1 MRNSPSILYATSR
14 FGASWSV
21 ARRWIIATA
30 GVALWTQ
37 LLIMPAP
44 AADNGIEIDRGKYA
58 NRPLRRSP
66 FPQSC
71 PNTERSLVQIS
82 GNLYRHTNQSWPAVH
97 SGFVLITSE
106 GAIVVDPALKCT
118 STWLRDE
125 IKARFNQ
132 PVKYLIY
139 THGHFDHIEGGDVFQ
154 EAGAIVVGQSNAVD
168 AIVGERLPTAV
179 PDKVYDKRM
188 SIELGGETAELFY
201 IAPSHSNSMS
211 MVLFPKQKALQCT
224 DVCESKTFPYMDFL
238 DFYYDGWIETL
249 NWVLD
254 QDVDVIDV
262 GHYTPA
268 TKQDQRALR
277 DYMIDLHDQV
287 LALVREGQT
296 WDELYRNVKF
306 KDTYKGWFG
315 WDFMRVPNILGMH
328 RWVVPHR
335 RGAW

>member
-14 FGASWSV
+14 FGASLSV

-30 GVALWTQ
+30 GAALWTQ

-249 NWVLD
+249 NWVLES
-254 QDVDVIDV
+254 
-262 GHYTPA
+262 GRRCYRC
-268 TKQDQRALR
+268 RALHAR
-277 DYMIDLHDQV
+277 HETGP
-287 LALVREGQT
+287 ARAPR
-296 WDELYRNVKF
+296 LYDRF
-306 KDTYKGWFG
+306 ARPGFG
-315 WDFMRVPNILGMH
+315 ARS
-328 RWVVPHR
+328 
-335 RGAW
+335 